1 MLRPVEAS
9 LALAVLFAVASAGA
23 PAGAADVTFS
33 GTLNGTCILSLN
45 TPGVLGM
52 NAGGALSSEAGAPA
66 LLGILSV
73 GSNELSFE
81 PPVWEET
88 PALYAPGTELL
99 EVAYSGL
106 AGLGLANQ
114 TFTDSLTTRNIGTL
128 PLSLLT
134 MHARAS
140 NSTGFVAGDYE
151 LKVVVTCS

>member
-1 MLRPVEAS
+1 MHKSVRAS
-9 LALAVLFAVASAGA
+9 LALAVLLAVVPAAA

-33 GTLNGTCILSLN
+33 GTLSGTCILSLN

-52 NAGGALSSEAGAPA
+52 TAGGALSSEAGVPA
-66 LLGILSV
+66 LLAILSV
-73 GSNELSFE
+73 GSNQLTIN

-114 TFTDSLTTRNIGTL
+114 AYTDSLTTRNIGTL

-134 MHARAS
+134 MNARAS
-140 NSTGFVAGDYE
+140 NSTGFVDGDYE